1 MKVLLYFEKEKALRQ
16 SGIGRA
22 LRHQKQALESNGID
36 YTLDPKDSFDIAHI
50 NTNFFKSYRLLK
62 KCKKQGK
69 KVIVH
74 GHSTFEDFRKSF
86 RCWKLIEPIFDHLI
100 IRMYRNADAI
110 ITPTE
115 YSKHLIENYKGVT
128 CPVYSLSNGIN
139 LTDYAYSGKKVK
151 QFRNY
156 FKLKSNDKV
165 VIGVGLFFERKGI
178 LDFFEVARNMPD
190 VKFIWFG
197 HLDKIMTQSKILR
210 AIKKRPANV
219 IMPGYIDGDIIK
231 GAFSNANLVFFP
243 TLEET
248 EGIVVLE
255 ALASKTPVLVR
266 DIPVFDSWLKDGINC
281 LKAKDNDGFIKK
293 INHAIYNDLNSIK
306 ESGYK
311 TVKEREITLVGKKLI
326 DIYKTVLEN

>member
-1 MKVLLYFEKEKALRQ
+1 MKILLYFEKEKALRQ

-22 LRHQKQALESNGID
+22 LRHQKQALESNGIE
-36 YTLDPKDSFDIAHI
+36 YTLNSKDTFDIAHI
-50 NTNFFKSYRLLK
+50 NTNFFESYRLLK
-62 KCKKQGK
+62 KCKKEGK

-115 YSKHLIENYKGVT
+115 YSKRLIENYKGVK
-128 CPVYSLSNGIN
+128 CPVYSLSNGIQ
-139 LTDYAYSGKKVK
+139 LSDYEYSGKKVK

-156 FKLKSNDKV
+156 FKLKPNEKV
-165 VIGVGLFFERKGI
+165 IIGVGLFFERKGI
-178 LDFFEVARNMPD
+178 LDFFEVARQLPD
-190 VKFIWFG
+190 IKFIWFG
-197 HLDKIMTQSKILR
+197 HLSKLMTQGKILR

-255 ALASKTPVLVR
+255 ALASKTPILVR
-266 DIPVFDSWLKDGINC
+266 DIPVFDDWLKDNKNC
-281 LKAKDNDGFIKK
+281 LKAKDNEEFIKK
-293 INHAIYNDLNSIK
+293 INYALYNDLSDII
-306 ESGYK
+306 EQGYK
-311 TVKEREITLVGKKLI
+311 TVEEREITIIGKKLI
-326 DIYKTVLEN
+326 DIYSEVLKN

>member
-22 LRHQKQALESNGID
+22 LRHQKQALESNGIE
-36 YTLDPKDSFDIAHI
+36 YTLDPKDTFDIAHI
-50 NTNFFKSYRLLK
+50 NTNFFESYRLLK
-62 KCKKQGK
+62 KCKKEGK
-69 KVIVH
+69 KVVVH

-115 YSKHLIENYKGVT
+115 YSKHLIENYKGVK
-128 CPVYSLSNGIN
+128 CPVYSLSNGIQ
-139 LTDYAYSGKKVK
+139 LSDYEYSGKKVK

-156 FKLKSNDKV
+156 FKLKPNEKV
-165 VIGVGLFFERKGI
+165 IIGVGLFFERKGI
-178 LDFFEVARNMPD
+178 LDFFEVARQLPD

-197 HLDKIMTQSKILR
+197 HLSKLMTQGKILR
-210 AIKKRPANV
+210 AIKKKPSNV

-266 DIPVFDSWLKDGINC
+266 DIPVFDKWLEDNKNC
-281 LKAKDNDGFIKK
+281 LKAKDNDEFIKK
-293 INHAIYNDLNSIK
+293 INYALYNDLGEIT
-306 ESGYK
+306 EQGYK
-311 TVKEREITLVGKKLI
+311 TVEEREITIIGKKLI
-326 DIYKTVLEN
+326 DIYNTVLKN

>member
-1 MKVLLYFEKEKALRQ
+1 MKILLYFEKEKALRQ

-22 LRHQKQALESNGID
+22 LRHQKQALESNGIE
-36 YTLDPKDSFDIAHI
+36 YTLDSKDTFDIAHI
-50 NTNFFKSYRLLK
+50 NTNFFESYRLLK
-62 KCKKQGK
+62 KCKKEGK

-115 YSKHLIENYKGVT
+115 YSKRLIENYKGVK
-128 CPVYSLSNGIN
+128 CPVYSLSNGIQ
-139 LTDYAYSGKKVK
+139 LSDYEYSGKKVK

-156 FKLKSNDKV
+156 FKLKPNEKV
-165 VIGVGLFFERKGI
+165 IIGVGLFFERKGI
-178 LDFFEVARNMPD
+178 LDFFEVARQLPD
-190 VKFIWFG
+190 IKFIWFG
-197 HLDKIMTQSKILR
+197 HLSKLMTQGKILR

-255 ALASKTPVLVR
+255 ALASKTPILVR
-266 DIPVFDSWLKDGINC
+266 DIPVFDDWLKDNKNC
-281 LKAKDNDGFIKK
+281 LKAKDNEEFIKK
-293 INHAIYNDLNSIK
+293 INYALYNDLSDII
-306 ESGYK
+306 EQGYK
-311 TVKEREITLVGKKLI
+311 TVEEREITIIGKKLI
-326 DIYKTVLEN
+326 DIYSEVLKN

>member
-22 LRHQKQALESNGID
+22 LRHQKQALESNGVE
-36 YTLDPKDSFDIAHI
+36 YTLDSKDSFDIAHI
-50 NTNFFKSYRLLK
+50 NTNFFQSYRLLR
-62 KCKKQGK
+62 KCKKEGK

-86 RCWKLIEPIFDHLI
+86 RCWKLIEPIFDYLI

-139 LTDYAYSGKKVK
+139 LSDYAYSGQKVK

-156 FKLKSNDKV
+156 FKIKANEKV

-178 LDFFEVARNMPD
+178 LDFFEVAKQMPD

-197 HLDKIMTQSKILR
+197 HLDKIMTQGKILR
-210 AIKKRPANV
+210 AIKKRPTNV

-255 ALASKTPVLVR
+255 ALASRTPVLVR
-266 DIPVFDSWLKDGINC
+266 DIPVFNPWLEDGVNC
-281 LKAKDNDGFIKK
+281 LKAQDNDEFIKK
-293 INHAIYNDLNSIK
+293 INYALYNDLSKIVD
-306 ESGYK
+306 SGYK
-311 TVKEREITLVGKKLI
+311 TVSEREITLIGKKLI
-326 DIYKTVLEN
+326 DIYKEVLKN

>member
-22 LRHQKQALESNGID
+22 LRHQKQALEANGVD

-50 NTNFFKSYRLLK
+50 NTNFFESYRLLK
-62 KCKKQGK
+62 RCKKEGK

-86 RCWKLIEPIFDHLI
+86 RCWKLIEPFFDRLI

-110 ITPTE
+110 ITPTQ

-139 LTDYAYSGKKVK
+139 LPDYAYSGKKVK

-156 FKLKSNDKV
+156 FKLKPQEKV

-178 LDFFEVARNMPD
+178 LDFFEIARQMPD

-197 HLDKIMTQSKILR
+197 HLSKIMTQGKILR
-210 AIKKRPANV
+210 AIKKRPSNV

-231 GAFSNANLVFFP
+231 GAFSNANLVLFP

-266 DIPVFDSWLKDGINC
+266 DIPVFDGWLEDNVNC
-281 LKAKDNDGFIKK
+281 LKAKDNDEFIKK
-293 INHAIYNDLNSIK
+293 INYALYNDLSNII
-306 ESGYK
+306 ENGYK
-311 TVKEREITLVGKKLI
+311 TVTEREIALVGKELVN
-326 DIYKTVLEN
+326 IYHEVLKN